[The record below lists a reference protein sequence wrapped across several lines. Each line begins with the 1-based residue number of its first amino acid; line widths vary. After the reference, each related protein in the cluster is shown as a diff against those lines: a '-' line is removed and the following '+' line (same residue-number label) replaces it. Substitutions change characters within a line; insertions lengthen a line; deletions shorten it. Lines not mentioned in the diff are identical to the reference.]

1 MDRFIIFGKYLP
13 NMPMEVICDTLKI
26 SLLFPALPKLV
37 GIEYPTEK
45 LEKEF
50 DPSFTCLTQIHSII

>member
-37 GIEYPTEK
+37 GIEYPTRK

-50 DPSFTCLTQIHSII
+50 DPSFISLTQIHSII

>member
-1 MDRFIIFGKYLP
+1 
-13 NMPMEVICDTLKI
+13 MPMEVICDTLKI